1 VFADNPVML
10 LVNVPV
16 PVPSTVLVVNAVVG
30 LALVLQQIPLAV
42 MVAPPSDVMLPPLVA
57 VVVVMLVGVVV
68 VSIEVVGIM
77 VVSLTQRT
85 EYPKL
90 FESKPLPT
98 LLLT

>member
-1 VFADNPVML
+1 ML
-10 LVNVPV
+10 LVNTPV
-16 PVPSTVLVVNAVVG
+16 PVPLTVLVVNAIVG
-30 LALVLQQIPLAV
+30 LAVVLQHIPLAV
-42 MVAPPSDVMLPPLVA
+42 MLAPPSDVMFPPDVA
-57 VVVVMLVGVVV
+57 VEVVMLVDVFVERIG
-68 VSIEVVGIM
+68 VVGII